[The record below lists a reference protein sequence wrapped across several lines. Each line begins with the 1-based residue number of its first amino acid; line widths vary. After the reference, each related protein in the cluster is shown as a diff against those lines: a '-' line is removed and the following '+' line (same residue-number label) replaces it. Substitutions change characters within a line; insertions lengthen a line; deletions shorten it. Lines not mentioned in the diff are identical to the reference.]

1 MNFNL
6 TREKLE
12 AYARLENKN
21 NGYGA
26 PEEVIQLI
34 GDLVDYVAEMYRPV
48 TRLVLANWPDL
59 DERIK
64 NFTSEQWEMPMEIS
78 LQTGV
83 NQKAVALLIEVLEGP
98 DTAEQRDEIRREMN
112 ELERKQLQEHIDRVR
127 EEEAAAREQAAKG
140 KGH

>member
-21 NGYGA
+21 SGYGA
-26 PEEVIQLI
+26 PEEIIQLI
-34 GDLVDYVAEMYRPV
+34 GDLTDYVAEMYRPV
-48 TRLVLANWPDL
+48 TRLVLANWKDL
-59 DERIK
+59 DARIS
-64 NFTSEQWEMPMEIS
+64 NFTAEEWEMPMEIS

-98 DTAEQRDEIRREMN
+98 DTAQQRDEIRREMN
-112 ELERKQLQEHIDRVR
+112 ALEKQQLQDHIDRVR
-127 EEEAAAREQAAKG
+127 AEEAAAREAHK

>member
-1 MNFNL
+1 MNLNL

-21 NGYGA
+21 SGYGA

-48 TRLVLANWPDL
+48 TRLVLANWKDL
-59 DERIK
+59 DARIK
-64 NFTSEQWEMPMEIS
+64 NFTSEQWELPLEIS

-98 DTAEQRDEIRREMN
+98 DTAEQREEIRREMN
-112 ELERKQLQEHIDRVR
+112 ELERKQLQDHIDRVR
-127 EEEAAAREQAAKG
+127 AEEAAAREQAAKG